1 LAQVQEPERARSK
14 ARGGRGL
21 GQEAVAMMAK
31 RPDETAK
38 DDERTNEVGLFNYA
52 DAYVVCAKHLIN
64 SPPQPRLRYD
74 APIHFL
80 LFHAAELYLKSYL
93 RQKGEDVNALIK
105 LRHYHLR
112 MCDKAATFGMTLPP
126 QIYDVFKLLDET
138 DAVIESRYI
147 RTGPKTRIEIQE
159 LLSVVEEVRA
169 RVKISHEAAGVTL
182 AATRALP

>member
-31 RPDETAK
+31 RPDETAE

-159 LLSVVEEVRA
+159 LLTVVEEVRA